1 MIFMLIFSA
10 AKALLFKGLRWMI
23 DFQGTRL
30 FTGAFK
36 VSGCVTEAASHAFST
51 LAARLFETPQCLP

>member
-1 MIFMLIFSA
+1 MIFMLIFSV
-10 AKALLFKGLRWMI
+10 AKALLFKGLQWMI

-36 VSGCVTEAASHAFST
+36 VSGCVTEAAPMPS
-51 LAARLFETPQCLP
+51 LAARLFETPQRLP